1 MGLFSST
8 IPLRPERGEL
18 LACSRLLAQAFKRPD
33 GSVEIRLSGLRSGSG
48 LESATFPAGAACDIG
63 QFVLDRLG
71 DDLFDNLRGNR
82 LTPRTRSGAAVKG
95 VSPAPGVDAHPSPAD
110 TAPQDTEPGEEA
122 V

>member
-1 MGLFSST
+1 MGLFTRT

-18 LACSRLLAQAFKRPD
+18 LACSRLLAQAFKRSD

-48 LESATFPAGAACDIG
+48 LDSATFPAGAACDIG

-82 LTPRTRSGAAVKG
+82 LTPRTRSGAAVEG
-95 VSPAPGVDAHPSPAD
+95 VSPPTGINTHPSSAD
-110 TAPQDTEPGEEA
+110 TAPQDAEPGEEA